1 MADGTPVVW
10 WDPAVLVLDVEEQA
24 PLRQQRI
31 LEVDPDGAAA
41 AASEQNYIAWKTERA
56 ALLARASQPLLSV
69 ETVTSLARRDAV
81 KATEGGAEELDA
93 PTHPRV
99 VVEKVERGD
108 HERPGGRRFGALVHA
123 ILASVD
129 LNAGGSAIQASA
141 AINGRI
147 LGATE
152 EEIDGAV
159 AAVGGA
165 LSHPIL
171 RRAAASAE
179 KGGLRRE
186 APVLF
191 TLDDGSLA
199 EGVVDLAFR
208 EDALDFAGW
217 VVVDFKTDREFE
229 ASSARY
235 ITQVRVYSEAISA
248 ATSSPTRGTLLVV

>member
-1 MADGTPVVW
+1 MADGPPVVW

-41 AASEQNYIAWKTERA
+41 AASEQNYTSWKTERA

-69 ETVTSLARRDAV
+69 QTVTSLVRSSEV
-81 KATEGGAEELDA
+81 KATGTGAEKLDA
-93 PTHPRV
+93 PLHPRV
-99 VVEKVERGD
+99 DVKKVERG
-108 HERPGGRRFGALVHA
+108 HFERPGGRRFGALVHA
-123 ILASVD
+123 VLASVD
-129 LNAGGSAIQASA
+129 LNAGAHAIQLSA
-141 AINGRI
+141 AVNGRI

-152 EEIDGAV
+152 EEIN
-159 AAVGGA
+159 AAIATVGGA
-165 LSHPIL
+165 LAHPIL

-186 APVLF
+186 APVL
-191 TLDDGSLA
+191 LALGDGSLV

-208 EDALDFAGW
+208 EDTLDFAGW

-229 ASSARY
+229 ASSDRY
-235 ITQVRVYSEAISA
+235 IAQVRIYSEAVRA
-248 ATSSPTRGTLLVV
+248 ATNSPTRGTLLVV